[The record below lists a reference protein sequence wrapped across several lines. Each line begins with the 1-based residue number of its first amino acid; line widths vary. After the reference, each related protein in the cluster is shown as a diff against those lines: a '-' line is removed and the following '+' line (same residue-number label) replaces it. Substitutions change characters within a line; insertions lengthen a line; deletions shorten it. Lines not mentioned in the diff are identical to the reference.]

1 MSFYPG
7 SRPSRLVAVSWSDR
21 LDAARNESELLEV
34 ARDFLATFSP
44 YDLARLPESMRPGR
58 LVDANDISELA
69 FVLLSH
75 GAHDV
80 NGAMNGAPRGLH
92 RLRRFFTHASVR
104 VSELMAVPR
113 EIIAPSRPG
122 SAADRATPS

>member
-1 MSFYPG
+1 MSIYPG
-7 SRPSRLVAVSWSDR
+7 SRPSQLVAVSWSDR
-21 LDAARNESELLEV
+21 LDAARNENELLEV

-58 LVDANDISELA
+58 LVDANDVSELA
-69 FVLLSH
+69 FILLSR

-80 NGAMNGAPRGLH
+80 KGSPRGLH

-104 VSELMAVPR
+104 VSELMA
-113 EIIAPSRPG
+113 APSRREVIPPPRSA
-122 SAADRATPS
+122 SAADRAARS

>member
-1 MSFYPG
+1 MSIYPG

-21 LDAARNESELLEV
+21 LDAARNENELLEV

-58 LVDANDISELA
+58 LVDANDVSELA

-80 NGAMNGAPRGLH
+80 SGAPRGLH

-104 VSELMAVPR
+104 VSELMA
-113 EIIAPSRPG
+113 APSVREVIPPPRPA
-122 SAADRATPS
+122 SAGDRAAPS

>member
-7 SRPSRLVAVSWSDR
+7 SHPSRLVAVSWSDR
-21 LDAARNESELLEV
+21 LDAARNENELLEV

-58 LVDANDISELA
+58 LVDANDVSELA
-69 FVLLSH
+69 FTLLSH
-75 GAHDV
+75 RAHDV
-80 NGAMNGAPRGLH
+80 KGARGLP

-104 VSELMAVPR
+104 LSELMVTGGPR
-113 EIIAPSRPG
+113 EIAPAPRAMNPV
-122 SAADRATPS
+122 DRAART